1 VALSQIPN
9 LTPATAVNGSEELE
23 AVQAGAT
30 VRMTSAQIASAMPAD
45 TVTNAMLVNM
55 PALTIKANA
64 QNIPAP
70 PGDYSLSVFL
80 DGLGATWGDVLY
92 RGSVGWVALSPG
104 TSGQVL
110 QTHGA
115 GANPSWVSTT
125 GVGTVTQITAGAG
138 LSGGTITA
146 SGTIASIETVNL
158 QSGVTT
164 YAFSS
169 ANQATL
175 IEFTNNSAQINATLP
190 GTALASGWWVDV
202 QNTGSH
208 ALVITPASGTINGG
222 ATLTLSSGSGARIAS
237 NGTNYY
243 IQGGIQSSSSL
254 TLTGDVTGS
263 GSGSIATTVG
273 SIGGKTVSLA
283 GALSTSG
290 AYSIALTATG
300 NTSLTLPTSGTLTAL
315 GNSVTGTGNIVLA
328 SSPTLSNPTMTTP
341 TLGVATATSVN
352 GLTIT
357 SGTGTLTIPNGVTF
371 AVSGAFSTTLAV
383 TGATTLT
390 LPTSGTVTALG
401 NSVTGSGAI
410 VLAGSPTL
418 TTPSIGDATG
428 SSVIVSAGF
437 GSTGA
442 YIGSVTVG
450 ILIDYTAGFGRIGVG
465 PSAGINLYSDDGAT
479 LLAAFSS
486 AGSLTLGQGIVGTTA
501 GGNAVSGQ
509 VGEYVSANVLVGS
522 AVSLTTNIAANVTS
536 ISLTAGDWDVSG
548 SVCFTAPGT
557 TNFDHS
563 FQWVSATSA
572 TFPTMPNSN
581 GGGYFFWGAVS
592 VDSTIP
598 LPAGTIRINV
608 STTTTVYLSTRATFT
623 ISTLGAFG
631 FIRARRVR

>member
-1 VALSQIPN
+1 MSISQIPN

-30 VRMTSAQIASAMPAD
+30 VRMTSAQIATAIPAD

-64 QNIPAP
+64 QGISAP
-70 PGDYSLSVFL
+70 PGDYSLSLLL

-92 RGSVGWVALSPG
+92 RGSSGWTVLAPG

-110 QTHGA
+110 QTHGT
-115 GANPSWVSTT
+115 GANPSWASTT
-125 GVGTVTQITAGAG
+125 GVGTVTQIVAGAG

-158 QSGVTT
+158 QSGVTS
-164 YAFSS
+164 YAFSVS
-169 ANQATL
+169 DQATL
-175 IEFTNNSAQINATLP
+175 LEFTNNSNQINATLP

-222 ATLTLSSGSGARIAS
+222 ASLTLSSGSGARIAS

-243 IQGGIQSSSSL
+243 IQGGIQSSSSI
-254 TLTGDVTGS
+254 TLTGDATGS

-315 GNSVTGTGNIVLA
+315 GNTVTGTGNIVLA
-328 SSPTLSNPTMTTP
+328 SSPTLTTP

-357 SGTGTLTIPNGVTF
+357 SGTGTLTIPSGATL
-371 AVSGAFSTTLAV
+371 ALSGAFSTTLTV
-383 TGATTLT
+383 TGTTTLT

-410 VLAGSPTL
+410 VLASSPTM
-418 TTPSIGDATG
+418 TTPSIGAATG
-428 SSVIVSAGF
+428 TSIVVSAGAV
-437 GSTGA
+437 STGA
-442 YIGSVTVG
+442 YAGSFTNG
-450 ILIDYTAGFGRIGVG
+450 IVADYSSGFGRISVG
-465 PSAGINLYSDDGAT
+465 ATTGINFYNGGVANT
-479 LLAAFSS
+479 LLASFSS
-486 AGSLTLGQGIVGTTA
+486 AGALTLTQGIVGTTA
-501 GGNAVSGQ
+501 GGNAVAGQ
-509 VGEYVSANVLVGS
+509 VGEYVSSNVLVGS
-522 AVSLTTNIAANVTS
+522 AVSLTSNTPANVTS
-536 ISLTAGDWDVSG
+536 ISLTAGDWDVCG
-548 SVCFTAPGT
+548 TICYTAPGT
-557 TNFDHS
+557 TDLNYGTVWIS
-563 FQWVSATSA
+563 QTSA
-572 TFPTMPNSN
+572 TLPTMPNSN
-581 GGGYFFWGAVS
+581 GAGTYMWADGTG
-592 VDSTIP
+592 VDSNVSAPTGIF
-598 LPAGTIRINV
+598 RVNV
-608 STTTTVYLSTRATFT
+608 STTATVYLSTLALFT
-623 ISTLGAFG
+623 VSTLKAFG
-631 FIRARRVR
+631 FIGARRVR